1 MKGKIIGFIILIIV
15 IAACGIGAWL
25 WSLANTKYEG
35 QELRINLPAKSSEKA
50 VADSL
55 QHHLGDFGERVA
67 KLWKMQRGKSASGSY
82 VVKSG
87 TSALQLSRN
96 IRNGLQQPV
105 RVTFNNARTM
115 RDLAEAVC
123 KNLEAT
129 PNQFL
134 QACDS
139 ILPEMG
145 FKKEEYQAAFL
156 PDTYEFYWNASPDK
170 IVKRLVDY
178 REKFWTDKRKKQA
191 AALGLSPT
199 QAAILASIVEEE
211 TNKADEKPIVARL
224 YMNRLKKDML
234 LQADPTVKYAVGDF
248 GLKRILQKHLNVES
262 PYNTYKHH
270 GLPPG
275 PIRIPSGSTI
285 DALLNAPANNYIYM
299 CAKEDFSGYHNF
311 TSNYSEHLNNAR
323 RYQAALNKRNIK

>member
-50 VADSL
+50 VTDSL

-178 REKFWTDKRKKQA
+178 REKFWTDNRKKQA

-199 QAAILASIVEEE
+199 EAAILASIVEEE

-311 TSNYSEHLNNAR
+311 TSSYSEHLNNAR